1 MSEIKSYPVN
11 SDKLKN
17 NVLFC
22 ALQKFYDQCPS
33 DDKQMFLDI
42 INGKSKMSLRIIDWF
57 ITNYTKKF
65 NIIYKKT
72 FQKRNA
78 Q

>member
-1 MSEIKSYPVN
+1 MVEIKSYPVN

-22 ALQKFYDQCPS
+22 AIQEFYQKCSSEDME
-33 DDKQMFLDI
+33 MFLDI

-65 NIIYKKT
+65 NIIYYILKS
-72 FQKRNA
+72 
-78 Q
+78 